1 MARGIGTEH
10 AAKSRLLYLP
20 DCAYARGRQTQQLYS
35 SIQCRR
41 ISVQTRFKLNWV
53 MTTTMFVSDV
63 KPENSRLL
71 AAALRDTVPVWA
83 PIVIPQERTTL
94 LIRLGKARMAN
105 KNAGIDDDINA
116 IEAVMKSVKD

>member
-83 PIVIPQERTTL
+83 PIVIPQERTQP
-94 LIRLGKARMAN
+94 
-105 KNAGIDDDINA
+105 
-116 IEAVMKSVKD
+116 S